1 MCLHDS
7 SLDGVVE
14 AISGTGRGYGASLI
28 AQRAMI
34 LQRRSPIEEMAG
46 HAMDQDC
53 LKLTSYFG
61 EADRAGGRS
70 LAGQLLELYAKH
82 AVTASILL
90 RGTEGFGRLHH
101 LHTERLEVLSYDPP
115 VVSVAVATRERIE
128 SILDLVLELH
138 SHGVVTLERARLLSG
153 QLEPGELPDELG
165 EAAKLTIYLG
175 SQQRIAGT
183 RASVAICELLHR
195 YGLAGASVLVGI
207 AGTDRGGRDRTLP
220 AIVVAVGEADRIAA
234 VLPELGRALP
244 EPLMTLERVRV
255 CKRDGQLLERP
266 HALPG
271 RDDHGLELWQKLTVY
286 SSFRATYDGH
296 NMHSEIVRRLLAS
309 DAAGAT
315 TLCGTWGFHGERPPH
330 GEKPF
335 QLRRDVPAITVVVD
349 TPQQIARSF
358 EIIDELTGEHGLVSS
373 EIVPAM
379 HAATEVRPR
388 GGLRLA
394 RRRH

>member
-1 MCLHDS
+1 MRLHDS

-14 AISGTGRGYGASLI
+14 AISGTGRDYGASLI
-28 AQRAMI
+28 AQHAMI
-34 LQRRSPIEEMAG
+34 PQQRSPIEGMAG
-46 HAMDQDC
+46 RAVDEDC
-53 LKLTSYFG
+53 LKLTTYFG
-61 EADRAGGRS
+61 AADRAGGRS
-70 LAGQLLELYAKH
+70 LAAVLLDLYATR
-82 AVTASILL
+82 AVTASMLL

-128 SILDLVLELH
+128 SILDLVLQLH
-138 SHGVVTLERARLLSG
+138 THGVVTLERARMLSG
-153 QLEPGELPDELG
+153 TLESGELPHELG

-175 SQQRIAGT
+175 SQRRMART
-183 RASVAICELLHR
+183 RASAAICELLQR
-195 YGLAGASVLVGI
+195 GGIAGASVLVGI
-207 AGTDRGGRDRTLP
+207 DGTDRGGRDRMLP
-220 AIVVAVGEADRIAA
+220 AIVIAVGEPERIAA
-234 VLPELGRALP
+234 VLPELGRVLT

-271 RDDHGLELWQKLTVY
+271 RDEHGLELWQKLTVY

-315 TLCGTWGFHGERPPH
+315 TLCGTWGYHGERPPH
-330 GEKPF
+330 REKFF
-335 QLRRDVPAITVVVD
+335 QLRSDVPAVTVVID
-349 TPQQIARSF
+349 TPKQIARSF
-358 EIIDELTGEHGLVSS
+358 EIIDELTAEHGLVSS

-379 HAATEVRPR
+379 HGAPEALPP

-394 RRRH
+394 RHHH

>member
-28 AQRAMI
+28 AQHAMI
-34 LQRRSPIEEMAG
+34 PQQRSPIEEMAG
-46 HAMDQDC
+46 DAMDEDC
-53 LKLTSYFG
+53 LKLTTYFG
-61 EADRAGGRS
+61 AADRADGRL
-70 LAGQLLELYAKH
+70 LASALLDLYAAH

-115 VVSVAVATRERIE
+115 IASVAVGPRELIE
-128 SILDLVLELH
+128 SILDLVLQLH
-138 SHGVVTLERARLLSG
+138 THGVVTLERARLLSG
-153 QLEPGELPDELG
+153 KLEPGELRHGLS

-175 SQQRIAGT
+175 SQQRIART

-195 YGLAGASVLVGI
+195 RGIAGASVLPGI
-207 AGTDRGGRDRTLP
+207 DGTNQGARTRKPP
-220 AIVVAVGEADRIAA
+220 AIVVAVGEPDRIVA
-234 VLPELGRALP
+234 VLPELGRVLQ

-271 RDDHGLELWQKLTVY
+271 HDDHGLELWQKLTVY
-286 SSFRATYDGH
+286 SSIRATYDGH

-309 DAAGAT
+309 EAAGAT
-315 TLCGTWGFHGERPPH
+315 TLSGTWGFHGERPPH
-330 GEKPF
+330 GEKLF
-335 QLRRDVPAITVVVD
+335 QLRRDVPAVTVVID

-379 HAATEVRPR
+379 HAAPEARPR

-394 RRRH
+394 RHHP